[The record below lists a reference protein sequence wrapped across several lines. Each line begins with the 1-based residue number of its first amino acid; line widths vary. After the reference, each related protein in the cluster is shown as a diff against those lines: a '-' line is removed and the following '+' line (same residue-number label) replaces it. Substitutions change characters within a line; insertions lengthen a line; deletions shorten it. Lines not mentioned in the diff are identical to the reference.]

1 MLGGVSH
8 PTSGGPLPPNLL
20 DIYVRYKHDTRA
32 IIAWLVSYGTR
43 KYKRLQK
50 VSTRDLM
57 ELAEIIRKKD
67 VIMPENID
75 FYFREAIV
83 ARTQLSKF
91 YRKTIS
97 PTASDQETI
106 HHEYFTASLRKIHTD
121 LCACC
126 ARSREE
132 CKRANPDCRSSG
144 SEPVRSNRYA
154 LLNLSNPKHDNVC
167 TEKTPSCPCEDDR
180 EEILAVASR
189 AKATTPPLNDDLLGD
204 AFEFYK
210 DIQV

>member
-1 MLGGVSH
+1 MLDGVSH
-8 PTSGGPLPPNLL
+8 PTSGGSLPPNLL

-106 HHEYFTASLRKIHTD
+106 HHEYFTA
-121 LCACC
+121 
-126 ARSREE
+126 
-132 CKRANPDCRSSG
+132 
-144 SEPVRSNRYA
+144 RYA